1 MEACVACLAWKALM
15 RALQRNLGS
24 RHPGDLDKS
33 RASDGSGDS
42 QRDSSSLLGGLHEI
56 ASSAFGT

>member
-1 MEACVACLAWKALM
+1 M

-24 RHPGDLDKS
+24 RQMICHIRHPGDLDKS